1 MSDYIQHCF
10 INRYKQ
16 MSFAI
21 PHLIIFA
28 QCVILSI
35 TVTDYI
41 FVWKYTL
48 RELICTELIFNF
60 RIRIE
65 LEYFE
70 ELIFALKGFIKIL
83 QK

>member
-1 MSDYIQHCF
+1 MFDF
-10 INRYKQ
+10 INYG
-16 MSFAI
+16 
-21 PHLIIFA
+21 
-28 QCVILSI
+28 
-35 TVTDYI
+35 TDYI